1 MFLETMTKERLSR
14 FFSLKIQTE
23 NHLERITRLKSKA
36 QFPEMPEND
45 GSSRNPGAGDP
56 MGNTIVKRITYEEE
70 ISEQLEANL
79 TEMEAIQKAV
89 LSLEDRNE
97 QECLRCRYIDVIE
110 DDEGNRKRLT
120 WRDVALRVY
129 RKDDE
134 CAIRA
139 STASIKG
146 AGEHRPA
153 GVLFIR

>member
-1 MFLETMTKERLSR
+1 MPLEPMTKERLSR

-23 NHLERITRLKSKA
+23 NHLEHITRLKSKA
-36 QFPEMPEND
+36 QFPEMRENN
-45 GSSRNPGAGDP
+45 GSSRTPGAGDP

-79 TEMEAIQKAV
+79 VEMETIQKAV

-110 DDEGNRKRLT
+110 DEEGNRKRLT

-134 CAIRA
+134 NAIRA
-139 STASIKG
+139 TTRLHKRTLESKKTG
-146 AGEHRPA
+146 A
-153 GVLFIR
+153 